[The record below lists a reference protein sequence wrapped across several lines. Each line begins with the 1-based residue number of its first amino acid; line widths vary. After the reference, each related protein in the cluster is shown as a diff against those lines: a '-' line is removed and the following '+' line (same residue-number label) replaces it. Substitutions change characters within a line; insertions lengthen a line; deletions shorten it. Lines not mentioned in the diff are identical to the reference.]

1 MEMRCSICGNGY
13 DVRDYNGG
21 LSSAAVQQAR
31 SPGIRN
37 KVRLCPVCYERRLI
51 EVQTNYWKEH
61 IAEEKLR
68 KMPDIL
74 SYRGRSI
81 DLLRTL

>member
-1 MEMRCSICGNGY
+1 MEIKCSVCGDGY

-21 LSSAAVQQAR
+21 LISGAVQQAR

-68 KMPDIL
+68 ND
-74 SYRGRSI
+74 
-81 DLLRTL
+81 T

>member
-1 MEMRCSICGNGY
+1 MEIKCSVCGDGY

-21 LSSAAVQQAR
+21 LTSAAVQKAR

-37 KVRLCPVCYERRLI
+37 KVRLCPDCYERRLI

-61 IAEEKLR
+61 IAEVKLR
-68 KMPDIL
+68 ND
-74 SYRGRSI
+74 
-81 DLLRTL
+81 T

>member
-1 MEMRCSICGNGY
+1 MEIRCSVCGNGH

-21 LSSAAVQQAR
+21 LNLAAVQHAR

-37 KVRLCPVCYERRLI
+37 KIRLCPKCYERRLI
-51 EVQTNYWKEH
+51 EVQTNYWKDH

-68 KMPDIL
+68 NGP
-74 SYRGRSI
+74 
-81 DLLRTL
+81 